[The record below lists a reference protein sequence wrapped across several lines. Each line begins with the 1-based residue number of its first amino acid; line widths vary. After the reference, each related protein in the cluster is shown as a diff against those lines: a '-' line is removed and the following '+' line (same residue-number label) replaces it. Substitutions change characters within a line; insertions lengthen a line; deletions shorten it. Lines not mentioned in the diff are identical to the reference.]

1 MSTKIRILHIDDD
14 PEDILLMEDVLDD
27 IDKSKYSLVPVTSYE
42 EGFEALSSEH
52 YDACFLDYKLGGC
65 NGIDLLKNLAKS
77 KCDTP
82 IIMLTNFDSPD
93 IDKDAASY
101 GAKFFLSKQDIN
113 PTTIERTLRYILQL
127 KAEKDTLKEMAYYDE
142 LSGLLSRR
150 VFFECLGDMISRCY
164 RAPSNFFLVFIDL
177 DDFKSINDNLGHEAG
192 DIVIKAI
199 GERLKNSV
207 RKNDIAARIGGD
219 EFVLVFE
226 GVPYDIH
233 PKEEMLSKIQSLVK
247 RLSDP
252 IKIGS
257 DSIAVGVSYGVS
269 CFPEDGSD
277 PTTLLS
283 IADGN
288 LYTDKARNHNNLSP

>member
-1 MSTKIRILHIDDD
+1 
-14 PEDILLMEDVLDD
+14 LLMEDVLHD

-52 YDACFLDYKLGGC
+52 FDACFLDYKLGGC

-82 IIMLTNFDSPD
+82 IIMLTNFDSPEV
-93 IDKDAASY
+93 DKDATDL

-113 PTTIERTLRYILQL
+113 PTTIERTLRYILQHQ
-127 KAEKDTLKEMAYYDE
+127 AERDKLKEMAYYDE

-150 VFFECLGDMISRCY
+150 VFFECLGDMISRCH

-192 DIVIKAI
+192 DIVIKTI
-199 GERLKNSV
+199 GERLKNSI
-207 RKNDIAARIGGD
+207 RNNDIAARIGGD
-219 EFVLVFE
+219 EFVIVFE
-226 GVPYDIH
+226 GVPYEIH
-233 PKEEMLSKIQSLVK
+233 PKDEMLAKIHSIIEQ
-247 RLSDP
+247 LSNP
-252 IKIGS
+252 IRIGTNL
-257 DSIAVGVSYGVS
+257 IKVGVSYGVS
-269 CFPEDGSD
+269 CFPDDGSD

-283 IADGN
+283 IADGK
-288 LYTDKARNHNNLSP
+288 LYTNKGRNQDNSRNQGD